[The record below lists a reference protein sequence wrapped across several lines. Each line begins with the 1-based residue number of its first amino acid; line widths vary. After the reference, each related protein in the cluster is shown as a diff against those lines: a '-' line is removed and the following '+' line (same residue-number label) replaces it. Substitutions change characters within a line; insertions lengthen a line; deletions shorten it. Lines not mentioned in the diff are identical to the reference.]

1 MCVPAKTYRNFQKI
15 LIPTFFLEDNVIF
28 QLFSF
33 FETTPFYRHICVSY
47 LDTHPS
53 VSSQY
58 CVLLIVTMKQ
68 TNDRRKPFQGKH
80 RHKDLREFK
89 NQEIKRSLV
98 HRARLRKN
106 YFKLLEKE
114 GGSDKLALAH
124 QEQDYED
131 KNGSDDNVNPD
142 DLDEMNDDGEEGE
155 NTEPLKASQS
165 QIRRSGPLPDQ
176 STAGKMAKREERRK
190 PMNFA
195 ERARLARERKEQNRQ
210 EQLDKVREKR
220 EMILESKRIREQK
233 KNSLTQRTK
242 RGQPVMGPRI
252 NDLLEKIRKNN

>member
-1 MCVPAKTYRNFQKI
+1 MALSAYMCFT
-15 LIPTFFLEDNVIF
+15 
-28 QLFSF
+28 
-33 FETTPFYRHICVSY
+33 SY
-47 LDTHPS
+47 PHL
-53 VSSQY
+53 SSQY

-114 GGSDKLALAH
+114 GGSDKSDLPH
-124 QEQDYED
+124 QEHDNED
-131 KNGSDDNVNPD
+131 TNDPENDVVADEIDKLDDD
-142 DLDEMNDDGEEGE
+142 SEEGTHKE
-155 NTEPLKASQS
+155 TAVASQS

-176 STAGKMAKREERRK
+176 STAGKLAKREERRK

-210 EQLDKVREKR
+210 DQLERVREKR
-220 EMILESKRIREQK
+220 EMILESKRLREQK

>member
-1 MCVPAKTYRNFQKI
+1 
-15 LIPTFFLEDNVIF
+15 
-28 QLFSF
+28 
-33 FETTPFYRHICVSY
+33 
-47 LDTHPS
+47 
-53 VSSQY
+53 
-58 CVLLIVTMKQ
+58 MKQ

-114 GGSDKLALAH
+114 GGSDKLDLPH
-124 QEQDYED
+124 NQQDNEEKSESED
-131 KNGSDDNVNPD
+131 DEDPD
-142 DLDEMNDDGEEGE
+142 SIEDLNDVEDDGEEREGKE
-155 NTEPLKASQS
+155 SVRTSQS

-176 STAGKMAKREERRK
+176 STAGKIAKREERRK

-210 EQLDKVREKR
+210 EQLEKVREKR
-220 EMILESKRIREQK
+220 EMILESKRIREQR
-233 KNSLTQRTK
+233 KNTLAQRTK

-252 NDLLEKIRKNN
+252 NDLLDKIRKNN